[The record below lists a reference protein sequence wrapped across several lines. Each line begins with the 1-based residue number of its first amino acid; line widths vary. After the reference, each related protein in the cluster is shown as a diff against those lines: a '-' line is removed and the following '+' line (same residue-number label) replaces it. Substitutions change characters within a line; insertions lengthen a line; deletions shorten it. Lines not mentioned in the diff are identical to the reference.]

1 VKPAPFAYHRPETV
15 DEALALLGDDPDAK
29 PLAGGQ
35 SLVPMLNFRLA
46 RPSALVDLGA
56 IEELTGIRVEE
67 DGVAVGAMT
76 RQWDL
81 EHSADAHPLLRDALG
96 FVGHT
101 ATRCR
106 GTVGGSLVHADPTA
120 ELPVCALALGAE
132 LVVAGPGGRRTVR
145 ATEFFVSVF
154 TTALEPGELLVA
166 VRFPPVDGGWA
177 FEEHAHR
184 HGDFAVVCVAVA
196 GERVALGGVGPTP
209 VLYDGGELEPV
220 GDLFAPAG
228 YKREV
233 ALALIERARE
243 RAA

>member
-1 VKPAPFAYHRPETV
+1 VKPPPFDYYRPSSL
-15 DEALALLGDDPDAK
+15 DEALALLVEDPDAK

-46 RPSALVDLGA
+46 RPSALVDLGGIA
-56 IEELTGIRVEE
+56 ELAGIRQE
-67 DGVAVGAMT
+67 DGTLVVGAMT

-81 EHSADAHPLLRDALG
+81 EHAPETPALLREALAH
-96 FVGHT
+96 VGHT

-132 LVVAGPGGRRTVR
+132 LVTSRRR
-145 ATEFFVSVF
+145 IPAEEFFVSVF
-154 TTALEPGELLVA
+154 TTALEPGELLVE
-166 VRFPPVDGGWA
+166 VCFPAPTGPTA
-177 FEEHAHR
+177 FAEHAHR
-184 HGDFAVVCVAVA
+184 HGDFAVVCVAWN
-196 GERVALGGVGPTP
+196 GDRVALGGVGATP
-209 VLYDGGELEPV
+209 VLWDGGELDPV

-233 ALALIERARE
+233 AQALIEKAT
-243 RAA
+243 A

>member
-1 VKPAPFAYHRPETV
+1 MKPPSFDYHLPTTLG
-15 DEALALLGDDPDAK
+15 EALALLEADADAK

-46 RPSALVDLGA
+46 RPSALVDLDGVEA
-56 IEELTGIRVEE
+56 LTGIKVE
-67 DGVAVGAMT
+67 DGALVVGAMT

-81 EHSADAHPLLRDALG
+81 EHHHETPALLRDALR

-106 GTVGGSLVHADPTA
+106 GTVGGSLAHADPTA

-132 LVVAGPGGRRTVR
+132 LVTSRRTIP
-145 ATEFFVSVF
+145 AEEFFVSVF
-154 TTALEPGELLVA
+154 TTALEPGELLVE
-166 VRFPPVDGGWA
+166 VRFPIPSGRTA
-177 FEEHAHR
+177 FEEYAHR
-184 HGDFAVVCVAVA
+184 DGDFAVVCVAVA
-196 GERVALGGVGPTP
+196 GERVALGGVAPTP
-209 VLYDGGELEPV
+209 VLWDGRELESLPV
-220 GDLFAPAG
+220 IGDLFAPAD

-233 ALALIERARE
+233 AKALVEKA